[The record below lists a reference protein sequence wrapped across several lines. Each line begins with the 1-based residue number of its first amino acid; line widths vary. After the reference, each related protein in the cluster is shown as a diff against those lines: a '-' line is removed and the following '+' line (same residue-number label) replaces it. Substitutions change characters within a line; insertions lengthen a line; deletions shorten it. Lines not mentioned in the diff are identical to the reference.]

1 MGAILNKTQTLI
13 CKQQFAVTLLQKLLC
28 LTGAVCGCTVR
39 LRVRTSR

>member
-13 CKQQFAVTLLQKLLC
+13 CKQKFPLTLLQQLLC
-28 LTGAVCGCTVR
+28 LTGAVCGCTSM